1 MESWAADRTH
11 LVGLDQV
18 EVLAMHAEA
27 MLEVAAL
34 LLTPGAQPVCRGG
47 GQSAAEQELGGPQ
60 ADQRSPRITFTL
72 NRSLRRASSALKLH
86 FTSSYSA
93 WGLGGW
99 QPLRPL
105 PAHLRGR
112 GLVHITTEPGRWTG
126 WGCPLHHFLSLA
138 VSK

>member
-1 MESWAADRTH
+1 
-11 LVGLDQV
+11 
-18 EVLAMHAEA
+18 MHAEA

-34 LLTPGAQPVCRGG
+34 LLTPGAQPVCRGV
-47 GQSAAEQELGGPQ
+47 GQSAAEQGLGGPQ

-93 WGLGGW
+93 WGGGGW
-99 QPLRPL
+99 QPLRSL
-105 PAHLRGR
+105 PAHLRVR
-112 GLVHITTEPGRWTG
+112 GVVHTATGTGRWMG
-126 WGCPLHHFLSLA
+126 WGHPLYHFLLLA